1 MTAILCSEVSA
12 LFSCS
17 SRFVTA
23 KYITIAEKL
32 QDEFRLFEANGRS
45 SAVTI
50 DGTCGVPYN
59 IGLLL
64 GIGPE
69 GREREKEERDP
80 Q

>member
-1 MTAILCSEVSA
+1 M
-12 LFSCS
+12 
-17 SRFVTA
+17 
-23 KYITIAEKL
+23 
-32 QDEFRLFEANGRS
+32 
-45 SAVTI
+45 TI

>member
-1 MTAILCSEVSA
+1 MHDRDEIPYDEVSD
-12 LFSCS
+12 L
-17 SRFVTA
+17 
-23 KYITIAEKL
+23 EKL

>member
-23 KYITIAEKL
+23 KDITIAEKL
-32 QDEFRLFEANGRS
+32 QDEFGPFEANGRS

-50 DGTCGVPYN
+50 DGTCGVTYN
-59 IGLLL
+59 IGLL
-64 GIGPE
+64 GPE